1 MRQLFDLDKK
11 DYDPNA
17 PRFVRPSVRGII
29 IHNGL
34 VAMVHSLKYNY
45 YKFPGGGIEGNESHL
60 STLLREVLEET
71 GLHVIPSSA
80 KEYGHVHR
88 IHKNEYDDI
97 FDQDNFYYFCDVESK
112 RDMQDLDDYEAN
124 EGFTLEYVLPQ
135 TAIQTNLH
143 ADHGEKDTPFSR
155 TMIAREARVLE
166 LLIEEQYL

>member
-80 KEYGHVHR
+80 NHHYPHSLLHTLALLW
-88 IHKNEYDDI
+88 
-97 FDQDNFYYFCDVESK
+97 QD
-112 RDMQDLDDYEAN
+112 
-124 EGFTLEYVLPQ
+124 
-135 TAIQTNLH
+135 AIIQW
-143 ADHGEKDTPFSR
+143 
-155 TMIAREARVLE
+155 I
-166 LLIEEQYL
+166 